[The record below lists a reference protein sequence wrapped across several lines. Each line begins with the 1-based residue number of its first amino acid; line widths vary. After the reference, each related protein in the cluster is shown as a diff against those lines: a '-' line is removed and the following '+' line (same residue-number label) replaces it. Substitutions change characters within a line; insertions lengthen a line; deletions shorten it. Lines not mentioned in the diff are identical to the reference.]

1 MKICQGTYRVS
12 RGEDGTRY
20 LYLFVPGG
28 GHMAIV
34 YDPEDEDVAIGRS
47 IGDDCDAWSWSADG
61 FESLLNELERC
72 SNAAR
77 NR

>member
-1 MKICQGTYRVS
+1 MMCEGKWRVT
-12 RGEDGTRY
+12 RGADGTRY

-34 YDPEDEDVAIGRS
+34 LDEEDQDVAISRS
-47 IGDDCDAWSWSADG
+47 IGDDVDAWTWSSDG

-72 SNAAR
+72 TNAAR
-77 NR
+77 KP